1 MDKKKDRR
9 VAIVTGSA
17 SGIGAATAMELAKR
31 GWRVVIN
38 YSKSA
43 GKAKEISSKCKDALL
58 VQADVGDDADCR
70 KLAQAALDKWG
81 RVDALVNN
89 AGTTKFVK
97 HADLDGLSAD
107 DFLRIYRLNVVGPFQ
122 MARACAPALK
132 AAKGAVVNVS
142 SVAALLGTGSSIAYA
157 ASKAALNSVTYSLAR
172 VLGPEVRV
180 NAVCPGYVDT
190 PWQTGAL
197 GTERANQAAAHY
209 SSLVPLKDYA
219 RPEDIAETIAWLI
232 EGARQVT
239 GETIFVDGGMHI
251 STPR

>member
-1 MDKKKDRR
+1 MDKK

-17 SGIGAATAMELAKR
+17 SGIGAATAVELSRR
-31 GWRVVIN
+31 GWDVVIN

-43 GKAKEISSKCKDALL
+43 EKAKEVASKCRDALL
-58 VQADVGDDADCR
+58 AQADVGDDAECR
-70 KLAQAALDKWG
+70 KLVKAALDKWG

-97 HADLDGLSAD
+97 HADLDGLSAE

-142 SVAALLGTGSSIAYA
+142 SVASLLGTGSSIAYA
-157 ASKAALNSVTYSLAR
+157 ASKAALNSLTFSLAR
-172 VLGPEVRV
+172 VLGPEIRV

-190 PWQTGAL
+190 PWQSNAL
-197 GTERANQAAAHY
+197 GADKANQAAAHY
-209 SSLVPLKDYA
+209 STLVPLRDYA
-219 RPEDIAETIAWLI
+219 RPEDIADAICWLI

-239 GETIFVDGGMHI
+239 GETLFIDGGMHI

>member
-1 MDKKKDRR
+1 MSK

-17 SGIGAATAMELAKR
+17 TGIGAATAVELSKR
-31 GWRVVIN
+31 GWGVLIN

-43 GKAKEISSKCKDALL
+43 EKAKEVAAKCKDALL
-58 VQADVGDDADCR
+58 VQADVGEDAECR
-70 KLAQAALDKWG
+70 KLVKAALDKWG

-97 HADLDGLSAD
+97 HADLDGLSAE

-122 MARACAPALK
+122 MARACAAALK
-132 AAKGAVVNVS
+132 ETKGAVVNVS

-157 ASKAALNSVTYSLAR
+157 ASKSALNSMTYSLAR

-197 GTERANQAAAHY
+197 GQERANQAAAHY
-209 SSLVPLKDYA
+209 ATMVPLKDYA
-219 RPEDIAETIAWLI
+219 RPEDIAETIVWLL

-239 GETIFVDGGMHI
+239 GETIYVDGGMHI